1 MLYDVLVLGLVL
13 GCLIGH
19 SRGKIRINATSAYFR
34 KLRYYED
41 IIIMCAS
48 SSSLQFSIFQGRT
61 MGRKLVLVK
70 SVGHLGTSTR
80 APMALCVVPGVLMV
94 KTGMAQ
100 PRGIASLTQ
109 NIQRGK
115 SVITTS
121 R

>member
-1 MLYDVLVLGLVL
+1 M
-13 GCLIGH
+13 
-19 SRGKIRINATSAYFR
+19 
-34 KLRYYED
+34 
-41 IIIMCAS
+41 
-48 SSSLQFSIFQGRT
+48 
-61 MGRKLVLVK
+61 LVK

-100 PRGIASLTQ
+100 PLGIASLTQ